1 MIFDSFDHFEKNL
14 KKLKKIIKL
23 NLTHLCTN
31 FVLVIIINQVMMN
44 GTLLSASR
52 PGLSNCHNP
61 NSIVTYTQI
70 NSPEVGFDEFELIE
84 N

>member
-1 MIFDSFDHFEKNL
+1 
-14 KKLKKIIKL
+14 
-23 NLTHLCTN
+23 
-31 FVLVIIINQVMMN
+31 MMN
-44 GTLLSASR
+44 GTLSSASR